1 MEEGREGEKRG
12 VSVAT
17 QTSAGI
23 RKMGSSGGSSS
34 SSSSS
39 TRWREKPRFNLFRS
53 PPASS
58 PASPLPLHKASLP
71 PSSSSS
77 SFLSLL
83 SSLHLTPVQI
93 RALRSAILR
102 EDKEIMACMKKY
114 QETHDLEKL
123 KEGLREA
130 VCVVVLEEGGRGG
143 RERGSE
149 GHGKEGEKKRDYR
162 E

>member
-23 RKMGSSGGSSS
+23 RKMGSSGGSS

-77 SFLSLL
+77 SSSFLSLL

-102 EDKEIMACMKKY
+102 EDEEIMACMKKY

-130 VCVVVLEEGGRGG
+130 VRVVVLEEGGRGG
-143 RERGSE
+143 RER
-149 GHGKEGEKKRDYR
+149 K
-162 E
+162 